1 MQWSNYFTIKDYD
14 NLANEQPA
22 IANTIRSSE
31 ELARVNNISNNYPW
45 MQPQTISTLAKYNAS
60 PDVVRAA
67 GDAAAMRNLGQY
79 ESKKNAQG
87 ELIAPV
93 RFAFDT
99 AGWIAKTAKAAFDLV
114 VPGTASFVVDNVYD
128 PILSGGVESTTQ
140 YFLKPT
146 VRWSTAIFD
155 LVPETAQNVASI
167 AAGSGNYDLFGLWE
181 STSLATML
189 DDYDNTGDGYFMSQV
204 MREEQAKRARAFR
217 GTIYGSAFTI
227 GRSITQWAG
236 EDSLIY
242 KYGSGVIDA
251 AVMIALPDPSL
262 HVAKALT
269 RGAGVT
275 SNVLAALQSGADI
288 NVALKAG
295 KSLVPQPTKAD
306 SMIIRKM
313 LSEES
318 GPLRAEAGLTSG
330 MDGERVDAMKF
341 INFMKTNPLAIRLV
355 DTLVGKTNRQEIL
368 EDIFKFEISTD
379 TVDELAFA
387 STRDE
392 VIAALTAPFTLAE
405 GTLDPRIGRYR
416 VRKGVSMLTKTRF
429 FTQMP
434 KNSIIFSGDSI
445 DNLESM
451 RNMTLSART
460 AGVSE
465 DVIKKWGDEAIVSFS
480 NRGTAPAKF
489 DSFRAYEDMIAHQL
503 RANGIEDPTISNI
516 FQRHRGSLDKVR
528 AYLVDR
534 MGIDT
539 DNGHLRMMADI
550 LRDDIPNP
558 VYAEFLQRTL
568 PILDDASFAGPAKL
582 VHMIDRTR
590 TLPDARELRR
600 LTRNP
605 LLQKVFSGAGI
616 DMKKL
621 AIAGKRRS
629 ILVTRV
635 TDEVEVKKLREDIA
649 ELKRGEQDDFTQG
662 EITRLED
669 QISSMTYTENVR
681 ALTGEARLAV
691 DIIDFAQNRIWK
703 PLNLATVGYIV
714 RNGIDAQIRMAF
726 GGVRSLANG
735 GVLHPLEF
743 IHIAIGLPGKGVKY
757 GKSITGVDMTNLGV
771 ASRKAISG
779 EPTLITGAGTRDF
792 VYVGDQRFPST
803 GKGLVEA
810 EKYSKRTGK
819 PMFSGD
825 SEAGMMDNVTAAT
838 TVQRQLAENLGAV
851 SSRVGFTPADQVWD
865 SVRTGSFP
873 SVARGADGSPETFQ
887 HTKGVVEILQQTT
900 KNESTRI
907 VARGVAQGKS
917 DQTIAEEVADSLLA
931 DKGGPAYR
939 DIAALHKQGRMYK
952 SDKHP
957 GGDYNAPVNFA
968 ELIRNGQESV
978 VRNILINDAL
988 AIDIASHRQLTGKI
1002 PELEFLAA
1010 YDGVGDFTRTQS
1022 VNLSSLTRIGPGTG
1036 GIKVG
1041 GRVQFGEESGI
1052 VTKIE
1057 QASPDADVIAT
1068 FVPLI
1073 ESGSLSG
1080 HAFGR
1085 SGVASQRLIQR
1096 TPISPDGIAPG
1107 LPVRVPSEQIS
1118 RSKKDLGELEKAGEL
1133 VEIATGWLF
1142 NVLNDTAVRKLER
1155 SVTFRQFYYQEVGK
1169 HIERLSALEG
1179 QRYYDDVLS
1188 KAQAEGKTIRE
1199 YLGESVRQKGAIY
1212 KKIEKLNGRTS
1223 ATGTLDVRDLDD
1235 YARFVGLSKTK
1246 ELLYDATDRNN
1257 IVDALRLVMP
1267 FAGAWKDVIGTY
1279 MVLGAQHN
1287 IHMVRQFSRVFK
1299 GAQQADP
1306 DGDGRGFL
1314 FKDPQ
1319 TNEVQFQFPL
1329 TGSLSKLLT
1338 GIDAPLSAPL
1348 SRLSQGISIYPA
1360 LGPYGQIAVSKLLP
1374 DAPQYD
1380 DIKEL
1385 LLPYGELDLKGLA
1398 ASVFP
1403 GVIRKAFEATVADTE
1418 NRANTYGNTYIE
1430 VLRALSVNPR
1440 YDLSTEIGQNELMSD
1455 AKSRAR
1461 ILTMMRMASQFLGPA
1476 AGTQEWKVP
1485 TSLGD
1490 QYVGVLIEELRRFQL
1505 DDYDSAIDRFLTLY
1519 GEEMV
1524 LYVGSKSR
1532 AIKDGLEATEEFG
1545 KWERSNRGV
1554 LAAYERT
1561 GGYFAPMGADYS
1573 YTVWLRQLE
1582 EGSRERLSDRELIE
1596 QAQKRVGST
1605 KYRAMR
1611 LAFPANPNEK
1621 QRGVLAAYR
1630 AQLNEDY
1637 PGFPL
1642 RSEFV
1647 VGKFPN
1653 SITELE
1659 KAVEDSRLADNPITP
1674 VLKEYLDQRRLFILM
1689 GNGESLASQKK
1700 LKQRAALFLLGET
1713 LSEQNPEFDRMWS
1726 RLLSQEVE

>member
-1 MQWSNYFTIKDYD
+1 MRWSNYFTIKDYD
-14 NLANEQPA
+14 SLANEQPP
-22 IANTIRSSE
+22 ISNTIRSSE
-31 ELARVNNISNNYPW
+31 ELARANNISNNYPW
-45 MQPQTISTLAKYNAS
+45 MQPESISTLAKYNAS
-60 PDVVRAA
+60 PETIKAA
-67 GDAAAMRNLGQY
+67 GDAAAMRSLGQY
-79 ESKKNAQG
+79 DSKKNAQG
-87 ELIAPV
+87 DLIAPV

-99 AGWIAKTAKAAFDLV
+99 AGWMAKTAKAAFDFV
-114 VPGTASFVVDNVYD
+114 VPGTATFLVDNVYD
-128 PILSGGVESTTQ
+128 PILSGGVDSATQ
-140 YFLKPT
+140 YALKPT
-146 VRWSTAIFD
+146 VRWSTAVFD
-155 LVPETAQNVASI
+155 LVPETAQNVAAI
-167 AAGSGNYDLFGLWE
+167 AAGSANYDLFGLWE
-181 STSLATML
+181 STSLATMI
-189 DDYDNTGDGYFMSQV
+189 DDYDNTGDGYFMSQI

-217 GTIYGSAFTI
+217 GTIYGSGFTI

-236 EDSLIY
+236 EDSLVY

-251 AVMIALPDPSL
+251 AVMLALPDPSL

-275 SNVLAALQSGADI
+275 SNVLAAIQSGADI
-288 NVALKAG
+288 NAALKAG
-295 KSLVPQPTKAD
+295 TSIVPQLTKAD
-306 SMIIRKM
+306 SMIVRKM

-330 MDGERVDAMKF
+330 MDGEFVDPEKF
-341 INFMKTNPLAIRLV
+341 INFMRTNPLAIRLV

-368 EDIFKFEISTD
+368 EDVFKFEIETD
-379 TVDELAFA
+379 VVDQLARA

-392 VIAALTAPFTLAE
+392 VISALTTPFTLAE
-405 GTLDPRIGRYR
+405 GTLDPNIGRYR
-416 VRKGVSMLTKTRF
+416 VRKGVGMITKSRF

-434 KNSIIFSGDSI
+434 KNSIIFSGDAL

-451 RNMTLSART
+451 RNMTLSMRT

-465 DVIKKWGDEAIVSFS
+465 EAIKKWGDEAIVSFS
-480 NRGTAPAKF
+480 SRGTSPAKF
-489 DSFRAYEDMIAHQL
+489 ESFKAYEDSIALQL
-503 RANGIEDPTISNI
+503 RANGIEDPIIQNI

-534 MGIDT
+534 MGVDT
-539 DNGHLRMMADI
+539 DNGHLKMMADI

-558 VYAEFLQRTL
+558 VYAEFIQRTL

-590 TLPDARELRR
+590 TLPDPRELRR

-605 LLQKVFSGAGI
+605 LLQKIFDGAGVDI
-616 DMKKL
+616 KKL

-629 ILVTRV
+629 TLVVRV
-635 TDEVEVKKLREDIA
+635 TDEVEVKKLREEINV
-649 ELKRGEQDDFTQG
+649 LKNEEKSDAIVG
-662 EITRLED
+662 EIDRLEN
-669 QISSMTYTENVR
+669 QISSMTYTKNVR
-681 ALTGEARLAV
+681 ALTGEARLAI
-691 DIIDFAQNRIWK
+691 DIIDFAQSRIWK

-743 IHIAIGLPGKGVKY
+743 IHIAVGLPGRGVKY

-779 EPTLITGAGTRDF
+779 EPTLITGAGSRDF
-792 VYVGDQRFPST
+792 VFVGDQRFPST
-803 GKGLVEA
+803 PKGLVQA
-810 EKYSKRTGK
+810 EKYAQRTGK
-819 PMFSGD
+819 PMFSGE

-851 SSRVGFTPADQVWD
+851 SARAGFTPADQVWD

-873 SVARGADGSPETFQ
+873 SVARGADGSAETFQ
-887 HTKGVVEILQQTT
+887 YTKGVVEILQQAQ

-907 VARGVAQGKS
+907 VARGIAQGKS
-917 DQTIAEEVADSLLA
+917 DQTIAEEVADSLLS
-931 DKGGPAYR
+931 DKNGPAYR

-957 GGDYNAPVNFA
+957 GGDYNAPVNFD

-978 VRNILINDAL
+978 VRNILITDAL
-988 AIDIASHRQLTGKI
+988 AIDIASARQLTGKI

-1010 YDGVGDFTRTQS
+1010 YDGVGDFTQSSS
-1022 VNLSSLTRIGPGTG
+1022 VNLSSLTRLGPGTG
-1036 GIKVG
+1036 NIKVG
-1041 GRVQFGEESGI
+1041 GRAQLDGKPGI

-1057 QASPDADVIAT
+1057 KASDDSEAFAT

-1080 HAFGR
+1080 HSFGK
-1085 SGVASQRLIQR
+1085 SGLASQRLIQR
-1096 TPISPDGIAPG
+1096 TPTSPDGVAPG

-1118 RSKKDLGELEKAGEL
+1118 RSKKDIGEFEKLGEA

-1155 SVTFRQFYYQEVGK
+1155 SVTFRQYYYQEVGK
-1169 HIERLSALEG
+1169 HVERLSAVEG

-1199 YLGESVRQKGAIY
+1199 YLGESVRQKNAIY
-1212 KKIEKLNGRTS
+1212 RKIEKLNGRTS
-1223 ATGTLDVRDLDD
+1223 TTGSLEVKDLDD

-1257 IVDALRLVMP
+1257 IVDALRIVMP

-1279 MVLGAQHN
+1279 MVLGAEHN

-1319 TNEVQFQFPL
+1319 TNETQFQFPL

-1338 GIDAPLSAPL
+1338 GVDAPLSAPL

-1374 DAPQYD
+1374 DAPKYD
-1380 DIKEL
+1380 DVKEL

-1398 ASVFP
+1398 LSVFP
-1403 GVIRKAFEATVADTE
+1403 GVVRKAFELTVADTE

-1430 VLRALSVNPR
+1430 VLRALSVNPK

-1461 ILTMMRMASQFLGPA
+1461 ILTGMRMASQFLGPA

-1485 TSLGD
+1485 TSVGD

-1505 DDYDSAIDRFLTLY
+1505 DDYDTAIDRFLSLY

-1532 AIKDGLEATEEFG
+1532 ALKNGLEATEEFG
-1545 KWERSNRGV
+1545 VWERGNRGV
-1554 LAAYERT
+1554 LSAYERT
-1561 GGYFAPMGADYS
+1561 GGYFAPMGSDYS
-1573 YTVWLRQLE
+1573 YTVWLRQLQ
-1582 EGSRERLSDRELIE
+1582 EGSRERLSDRELIAE
-1596 QAQKRVGST
+1596 AQKRVAST
-1605 KYRAMR
+1605 KFRAMR
-1611 LAFPANPNEK
+1611 LSFPANPNEK

-1630 AQLNEDY
+1630 AQLHEDY

-1653 SITELE
+1653 AIEELE
-1659 KAVEDSRLADNPITP
+1659 DAVNDPRLTDNPITP
-1674 VLKEYLDQRRLFILM
+1674 VLKEYLDQRRLYIGM
-1689 GNGESLASQKK
+1689 GKGESLASQKK
-1700 LKQRAALFLLGET
+1700 LKQRSALFLFGEA
-1713 LSEQNPEFDRMWS
+1713 LAEQNPEFDRMWS